1 MLHALLITGIWI
13 AWVAYWFW
21 AARRTK
27 PTVRKESGLSR
38 AANVVPLTLAVVLMA
53 LPNLWH
59 GWPSAVIV
67 PRSLALYWA
76 GVAVLITG
84 LGFSVAARRFLGAN
98 WSGTVTLKQ
107 GHELIRNGPYR
118 FVRHPIY
125 TGILLGFIGSAI
137 SLDEIRGVVAVGLVI
152 VAFLIKIRL
161 EERWMI
167 ETFGDAYRHYRTEV
181 RALIPF
187 VI

>member
-1 MLHALLITGIWI
+1 MYALLIAWIWL

-21 AARRTK
+21 AARNTK
-27 PTVRKESGLSR
+27 PTIRRESPLSR

-53 LPNLWH
+53 FPDLWR
-59 GWPSAVIV
+59 GWLSTVIV
-67 PRSLALYWA
+67 PRTAALYLA
-76 GVAVLITG
+76 GVAVLIAG
-84 LGFSVAARRFLGAN
+84 LGFSIAARRYLGAN
-98 WSGTVTLKQ
+98 WSGNVTLKQ
-107 GHELIRNGPYR
+107 GHELIRSGPYR

-125 TGILLGFIGSAI
+125 TGILVGFIGSAI
-137 SLDEIRGVVAVGLVI
+137 SLDEIRGVVAVGLAT

-167 ETFGDAYRHYRTEV
+167 EIFGDTYRGYRTEV
-181 RALIPF
+181 KALIPF